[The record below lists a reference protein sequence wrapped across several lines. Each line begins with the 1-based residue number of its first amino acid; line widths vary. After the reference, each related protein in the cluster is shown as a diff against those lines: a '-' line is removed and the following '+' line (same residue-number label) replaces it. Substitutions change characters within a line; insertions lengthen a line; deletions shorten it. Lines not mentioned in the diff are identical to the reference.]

1 MSHFDHTFP
10 NHGLRFLSASIHF
23 LGVTVI
29 TYFLS
34 RRLSAENLTSREAWR
49 HISWPRLCLLLIL
62 LDSYLFIL
70 SAGLLI
76 FGVGMRRDEH
86 ACSAGIYLCVV
97 FYTSSKVLIYAFL
110 TEKVYI
116 VWENGVRRRLRSPV
130 YLICMGTVVLY
141 AAVILAMFFGRIAEF
156 RSGDGACVI
165 GLKPTA
171 SLPLLAYDL
180 YINVLLT
187 SLFLWP
193 LLRLKNVNPRLRRVA
208 TPNLISASMAA
219 LGTSTVNIAILT
231 ILHGRELGWLCL
243 GSCGLDVVLNAA
255 ALFWVTSS
263 RLTSSSSEPQLARGA
278 APDDTRDLR
287 SPGRPGVATVSAQA
301 LPPAVEF
308 GWSPGAGAV
317 PSMLNPESRDSASE
331 VIPQI
336 HVSTTSEVETSPPVR
351 HAELEPESPTEASY
365 DKPKSKLS
373 LGVTNANERLVVD
386 ETQRHSEADSQKTL
400 DV

>member
-1 MSHFDHTFP
+1 MSHVDHTFP
-10 NHGLRFLSASIHF
+10 NHGLRFLSASVHF

-34 RRLSAENLTSREAWR
+34 RRSSAENLTSREAWR

-255 ALFWVTSS
+255 ALFWVTSG
-263 RLTSSSSEPQLARGA
+263 RPTSSSSEPNSPVGQRQMTPETSARPGAPVSRQSQLK
-278 APDDTRDLR
+278 PFHLR
-287 SPGRPGVATVSAQA
+287 SSSGGARA
-301 LPPAVEF
+301 PAPF
-308 GWSPGAGAV
+308 
-317 PSMLNPESRDSASE
+317 
-331 VIPQI
+331 QI

-351 HAELEPESPTEASY
+351 HAELEPESPTGASY

-400 DV
+400 DG